1 MHGYPSIPR
10 FAGLGALSSSKRVC
24 SKTESHVLSN
34 TEGSTLESTMAQEEY
49 RPPVKEFL
57 DMLAD
62 LLAEKY
68 FERMDDRL
76 KKIPELR
83 RLITAK
89 EASQYLSLST
99 DTVYRMA
106 SLKKLPYLKIGDR
119 VLFDVKAL
127 DHWIERNMTREKGW
141 KREELKPP
149 KESDLPDLLKKK
161 GKD

>member
-1 MHGYPSIPR
+1 
-10 FAGLGALSSSKRVC
+10 
-24 SKTESHVLSN
+24 
-34 TEGSTLESTMAQEEY
+34 MAQEE
-49 RPPVKEFL
+49 RPPIKEFL
-57 DMLAD
+57 DTLAD

-68 FERMDDRL
+68 FERMEDRM

-127 DHWIERNMTREKGW
+127 DHWVERHMIREKEW
-141 KREELKPP
+141 KKEELKTGLEREKPDAKTS
-149 KESDLPDLLKKK
+149 KESDLLGFLKKK
-161 GKD
+161 AKD

>member
-1 MHGYPSIPR
+1 
-10 FAGLGALSSSKRVC
+10 
-24 SKTESHVLSN
+24 
-34 TEGSTLESTMAQEEY
+34 MAQEE

-57 DMLAD
+57 GMLAE

-68 FERMDDRL
+68 FERMAERI

-127 DHWIERNMTREKGW
+127 DHWVEKHMIREKEW
-141 KREELKPP
+141 KKDELKPESEKEKSNTKSS
-149 KESDLPDLLKKK
+149 KESDFLGLLKKK

>member
-1 MHGYPSIPR
+1 
-10 FAGLGALSSSKRVC
+10 
-24 SKTESHVLSN
+24 
-34 TEGSTLESTMAQEEY
+34 MAREEN

-57 DMLAD
+57 DALAD
-62 LLAEKY
+62 ILAEKY
-68 FERMDDRL
+68 FERMEDRM

-127 DHWIERNMTREKGW
+127 DQWVEKHLIREKEW
-141 KREELKPP
+141 KREELKPEAEKEKSNTK
-149 KESDLPDLLKKK
+149 KESDLLELLKKK
-161 GKD
+161 KD

>member
-1 MHGYPSIPR
+1 
-10 FAGLGALSSSKRVC
+10 
-24 SKTESHVLSN
+24 
-34 TEGSTLESTMAQEEY
+34 MAQEEY
-49 RPPVKEFL
+49 RPPIKEFL
-57 DMLAD
+57 DMLVD

-68 FERMDDRL
+68 FERMDDRM

-89 EASQYLSLST
+89 EASQFLSLST

-119 VLFDVKAL
+119 VLFDVKTL
-127 DHWIERNMTREKGW
+127 DHWIEKHMIREKEW
-141 KREELKPP
+141 KKEELKSEIEKEKPGTKFS
-149 KESDLPDLLKKK
+149 KESDLLGLMKKR

>member
-1 MHGYPSIPR
+1 
-10 FAGLGALSSSKRVC
+10 
-24 SKTESHVLSN
+24 
-34 TEGSTLESTMAQEEY
+34 MAQEEQ
-49 RPPVKEFL
+49 PPMKEFL

-68 FERMDDRL
+68 FERMEERI

-127 DHWIERNMTREKGW
+127 DQWIERRMIREKEW
-141 KREELKPP
+141 KREELKAEAEKEKLNTKSPR
-149 KESDLPDLLKKK
+149 ESDLLGLLKKK
-161 GKD
+161 KD

>member
-1 MHGYPSIPR
+1 
-10 FAGLGALSSSKRVC
+10 
-24 SKTESHVLSN
+24 
-34 TEGSTLESTMAQEEY
+34 MAREEY
-49 RPPVKEFL
+49 QPPVKEFL

-62 LLAEKY
+62 VLAEKY
-68 FERMDDRL
+68 FERMEDRM

-127 DHWIERNMTREKGW
+127 DQWVEKHMIREKEW
-141 KREELKPP
+141 KREELKPEFEKEKP
-149 KESDLPDLLKKK
+149 NTKKESDLLGLLKRKK
-161 GKD
+161 D

>member
-1 MHGYPSIPR
+1 
-10 FAGLGALSSSKRVC
+10 
-24 SKTESHVLSN
+24 
-34 TEGSTLESTMAQEEY
+34 MAREEY
-49 RPPVKEFL
+49 QPPVREFL

-62 LLAEKY
+62 ILAEKY
-68 FERMDDRL
+68 FERMEDRM

-89 EASQYLSLST
+89 EASQYLGLST

-127 DHWIERNMTREKGW
+127 DHWIEKHMIREKEW
-141 KREELKPP
+141 RKEELKPGIEKEKSNTKSS
-149 KESDLPDLLKKK
+149 KESDFFGLLKKK

>member
-1 MHGYPSIPR
+1 
-10 FAGLGALSSSKRVC
+10 
-24 SKTESHVLSN
+24 
-34 TEGSTLESTMAQEEY
+34 MAQEE
-49 RPPVKEFL
+49 RPPIKEFL

-62 LLAEKY
+62 LLTEKY
-68 FERMDDRL
+68 FERVEERI

-106 SLKKLPYLKIGDR
+106 ALKKLPYLKIGDR
-119 VLFDVKAL
+119 VLFDVRAL
-127 DHWIERNMTREKGW
+127 DHWIERHMIRDKEW
-141 KREELKPP
+141 KKEELKPGIEKEKAETKAL
-149 KESDLPDLLKKK
+149 KESDLLDLLKKK

>member
-1 MHGYPSIPR
+1 
-10 FAGLGALSSSKRVC
+10 
-24 SKTESHVLSN
+24 
-34 TEGSTLESTMAQEEY
+34 MAQEGY
-49 RPPVKEFL
+49 RPPVKEVL
-57 DMLAD
+57 EMLAD

-68 FERMDDRL
+68 FERMEGRM

-106 SLKKLPYLKIGDR
+106 SLKKLPYLKIGGR
-119 VLFDVKAL
+119 ILFDVKAL
-127 DHWIERNMTREKGW
+127 DHWIDRHIIREKEW
-141 KREELKPP
+141 KKEELKPGIGKEKTNIKSS
-149 KESDLPDLLKKK
+149 KESDLLGFLKKK

>member
-1 MHGYPSIPR
+1 
-10 FAGLGALSSSKRVC
+10 
-24 SKTESHVLSN
+24 
-34 TEGSTLESTMAQEEY
+34 MAKEEF
-49 RPPVKEFL
+49 RPQIKEFL

-68 FERMDDRL
+68 FERMDDRM

-89 EASQYLSLST
+89 EASQYMSLST
-99 DTVYRMA
+99 DTIYRMA

-127 DHWIERNMTREKGW
+127 DQWVERHMVREK
-141 KREELKPP
+141 EPP
-149 KESDLPDLLKKK
+149 QPSKDSDLLELLGKK

>member
-1 MHGYPSIPR
+1 
-10 FAGLGALSSSKRVC
+10 
-24 SKTESHVLSN
+24 
-34 TEGSTLESTMAQEEY
+34 MAQEEY

-68 FERMDDRL
+68 FERMEDRM

-89 EASQYLSLST
+89 EASQYLSPST

-106 SLKKLPYLKIGDR
+106 ALKKLPYLKIGDR

-127 DHWIERNMTREKGW
+127 ERWIEKHTIREKEWRG
-141 KREELKPP
+141 RELKVEVKKEKANSKSF
-149 KESDLPDLLKKK
+149 KESDLLDLLKKR

>member
-1 MHGYPSIPR
+1 MG
-10 FAGLGALSSSKRVC
+10 
-24 SKTESHVLSN
+24 E
-34 TEGSTLESTMAQEEY
+34 EEY
-49 RPPVKEFL
+49 RPPLREFL

-62 LLAEKY
+62 VLSEKY
-68 FERMDDRL
+68 FERMDDRM

-106 SLKKLPYLKIGDR
+106 ATRKLPYLKVGDR

-127 DHWIERNMTREKGW
+127 DHWIERHMVREKEW
-141 KREELKPP
+141 KKQELKLGPDKSKP
-149 KESDLPDLLKKK
+149 NAKSLKESDFLDLLKKK
-161 GKD
+161 GKE

>member
-1 MHGYPSIPR
+1 MGY
-10 FAGLGALSSSKRVC
+10 
-24 SKTESHVLSN
+24 
-34 TEGSTLESTMAQEEY
+34 EEQ
-49 RPPVKEFL
+49 RPAVREFL

-68 FERMDDRL
+68 FERMDDRT

-89 EASQYLSLST
+89 EAGQYLSLST
-99 DTVYRMA
+99 DTIYRMA

-127 DHWIERNMTREKGW
+127 DHWIEKHTLREKEW
-141 KREELKPP
+141 KAKELKVEVEKEKPNS
-149 KESDLPDLLKKK
+149 KSSRESDLLGLLKKK

>member
-1 MHGYPSIPR
+1 M
-10 FAGLGALSSSKRVC
+10 
-24 SKTESHVLSN
+24 T
-34 TEGSTLESTMAQEEY
+34 QEEY

-57 DMLAD
+57 DMLTD

-68 FERMDDRL
+68 FERMDDRM

-127 DHWIERNMTREKGW
+127 DHWIERHMIREKEW
-141 KREELKPP
+141 KREELKRGIEKEKPNTRSSR
-149 KESDLPDLLKKK
+149 ESDLLGFLKKK

>member
-1 MHGYPSIPR
+1 M
-10 FAGLGALSSSKRVC
+10 
-24 SKTESHVLSN
+24 T
-34 TEGSTLESTMAQEEY
+34 QEE

-68 FERMDDRL
+68 FERVEDRMR
-76 KKIPELR
+76 KIPELR

-89 EASQYLSLST
+89 EASQYLGLST

-127 DHWIERNMTREKGW
+127 DHWIDKHMIREREW
-141 KREELKPP
+141 KKEELKPGNEKEKVNAKSS
-149 KESDLPDLLKKK
+149 KESDLLGFLRKK

>member
-1 MHGYPSIPR
+1 
-10 FAGLGALSSSKRVC
+10 
-24 SKTESHVLSN
+24 
-34 TEGSTLESTMAQEEY
+34 MAQEEY
-49 RPPVKEFL
+49 RPPMKEFL

-62 LLAEKY
+62 LLADKY

-76 KKIPELR
+76 RKIPELR

-106 SLKKLPYLKIGDR
+106 SMKKLPYLKIGDR

-127 DHWIERNMTREKGW
+127 DQWIERRMIREKEW
-141 KREELKPP
+141 KKEELKTEGE
-149 KESDLPDLLKKK
+149 KEKPNAKSSRDSDLLGLLKKK
-161 GKD
+161 KD

>member
-1 MHGYPSIPR
+1 VAIP
-10 FAGLGALSSSKRVC
+10 FV
-24 SKTESHVLSN
+24 
-34 TEGSTLESTMAQEEY
+34 EGEMAQEEY
-49 RPPVKEFL
+49 RPPIKEFL

-62 LLAEKY
+62 LLSEKY
-68 FERMDDRL
+68 FERMDDRM

-127 DHWIERNMTREKGW
+127 DHWIEKHMIKEKEW
-141 KREELKPP
+141 KREELKAEIEKEKLNIKTS
-149 KESDLPDLLKKK
+149 KESDLLGFLKTK

>member
-1 MHGYPSIPR
+1 MGY
-10 FAGLGALSSSKRVC
+10 
-24 SKTESHVLSN
+24 
-34 TEGSTLESTMAQEEY
+34 EEH
-49 RPPVKEFL
+49 RPAVKEFL
-57 DMLAD
+57 DMLSD

-68 FERMDDRL
+68 FERMDDRV

-127 DHWIERNMTREKGW
+127 DQWIEKHMVRDKEW
-141 KREELKPP
+141 KRQELKIEIEKEKSNSKSS
-149 KESDLPDLLKKK
+149 KESDLLSLLRKKK
-161 GKD
+161 S

>member
-1 MHGYPSIPR
+1 
-10 FAGLGALSSSKRVC
+10 
-24 SKTESHVLSN
+24 
-34 TEGSTLESTMAQEEY
+34 MAREEY
-49 RPPVKEFL
+49 QPPVKEFL

-62 LLAEKY
+62 ILAEKY
-68 FERMDDRL
+68 FERMEDRM

-89 EASQYLSLST
+89 ETSQYLSLST

-127 DHWIERNMTREKGW
+127 DPWVEKHIIREKEW
-141 KREELKPP
+141 KREELKPEVEKEKSNVK
-149 KESDLPDLLKKK
+149 KESDLLGLLKKK
-161 GKD
+161 KD

>member
-1 MHGYPSIPR
+1 
-10 FAGLGALSSSKRVC
+10 
-24 SKTESHVLSN
+24 
-34 TEGSTLESTMAQEEY
+34 MAQEE
-49 RPPVKEFL
+49 RPLMKEFL

-68 FERMDDRL
+68 FERVEERI

-106 SLKKLPYLKIGDR
+106 ALKKLPYLKIGDR

-127 DHWIERNMTREKGW
+127 DHWIERRMIREKGW
-141 KREELKPP
+141 KLEEGKPGVEKEKANAKTL
-149 KESDLPDLLKKK
+149 KESDLLDLLKKK

>member
-1 MHGYPSIPR
+1 M
-10 FAGLGALSSSKRVC
+10 
-24 SKTESHVLSN
+24 
-34 TEGSTLESTMAQEEY
+34 EGEMAQEEY
-49 RPPVKEFL
+49 RPPIKEFL
-57 DMLAD
+57 DMLVD

-68 FERMDDRL
+68 FERMDDRM

-127 DHWIERNMTREKGW
+127 DHWIEKHMIKEKEW
-141 KREELKPP
+141 KRQELKAEIEKEKPNTKSS
-149 KESDLPDLLKKK
+149 KESDLLGLLKKR
-161 GKD
+161 GRD